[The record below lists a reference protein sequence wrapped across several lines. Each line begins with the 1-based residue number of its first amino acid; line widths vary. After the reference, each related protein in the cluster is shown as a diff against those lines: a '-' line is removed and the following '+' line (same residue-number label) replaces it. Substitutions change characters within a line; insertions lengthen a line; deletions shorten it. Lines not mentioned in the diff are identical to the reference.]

1 MKTFIYYIFAIT
13 LLFSN
18 KNKEIH
24 LITTN
29 DIHGNI
35 AEQKAY
41 FMNPSYPPTIVGG
54 AGYSKY
60 LSELRNQINL
70 LGEGIILLDGG
81 NFFQGTNFGLKDGG
95 MNMIHWM
102 NRLNYTAL
110 VPGKDDFVL
119 GIENLNKL
127 ANLSNFP
134 FLAANIRSLIFVYF
148 IAFL

>member
-18 KNKEIH
+18 ENKVIH

-60 LSELRNQINL
+60 LSELRDQINL
-70 LGEGIILLDGG
+70 LDEGIILLDGVI
-81 NFFQGTNFGLKDGG
+81 FSKVP
-95 MNMIHWM
+95 I
-102 NRLNYTAL
+102 L
-110 VPGKDDFVL
+110 V
-119 GIENLNKL
+119 
-127 ANLSNFP
+127 
-134 FLAANIRSLIFVYF
+134 
-148 IAFL
+148 